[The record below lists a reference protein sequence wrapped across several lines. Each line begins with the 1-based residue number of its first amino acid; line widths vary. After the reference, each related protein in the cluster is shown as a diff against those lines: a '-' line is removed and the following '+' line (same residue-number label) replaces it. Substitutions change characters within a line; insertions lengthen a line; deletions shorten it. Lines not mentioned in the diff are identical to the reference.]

1 VELRILIWKKDHGKK
16 LIQDLGMIGK
26 HNFYINQ
33 FIHYSEITNSP
44 NELRF
49 IDYDTGKI
57 TTELSK
63 LRP

>member
-1 VELRILIWKKDHGKK
+1 
-16 LIQDLGMIGK
+16 MIGK

>member
-1 VELRILIWKKDHGKK
+1 MEEGSWEKANPGPWND
-16 LIQDLGMIGK
+16 
-26 HNFYINQ
+26 
-33 FIHYSEITNSP
+33 SEITNSP